1 MAAAISWLKLA
12 STSLIAA
19 TDASADLSLARL
31 AQIGVLHA
39 NGLSRVIQY
48 APAGPQLDEL
58 LRIGFETEHFH
69 LHLMHGL
76 LASFPRV
83 GDHSVGLKQN

>member
-48 APAGPQLDEL
+48 APTGPQLDKL
-58 LRIGFETEHFH
+58 LCIGLETEHFN
-69 LHLMHGL
+69 LDLICGAL
-76 LASFPRV
+76 VPFPRV
-83 GDHSVGLKQN
+83 GDNSVGLKQD